1 VNRIIEDEGV
11 ILFYAPYYRG
21 QNEFASARVD
31 CDVGDLALNE
41 LLDYY
46 QTITD
51 EETGSCLYDRTMN
64 RH

>member
-1 VNRIIEDEGV
+1 MNRIIEDEGV

-51 EETGSCLYDRTMN
+51 EETGSCL
-64 RH
+64 

>member
-1 VNRIIEDEGV
+1 MNRIIEDEGV
-11 ILFYAPYYRG
+11 YAPYYRG

>member
-1 VNRIIEDEGV
+1 MD
-11 ILFYAPYYRG
+11 

-51 EETGSCLYDRTMN
+51 EETGSCLYDRTMTY
-64 RH
+64 

>member
-1 VNRIIEDEGV
+1 MNRIIEYEGV

-21 QNEFASARVD
+21 QKEFASARVD

-51 EETGSCLYDRTMN
+51 EETGSRLYDRTMTY
-64 RH
+64 

>member
-1 VNRIIEDEGV
+1 MNRIIEDEGV

-46 QTITD
+46 QTSQVFTLFKND
-51 EETGSCLYDRTMN
+51 KPLKPL
-64 RH
+64 